1 MPGGASA
8 AGRGYSHG
16 WWPGI
21 PSYREECDVI
31 ELRTPGELDA
41 MRAAGAVVADMLAAV
56 RAAAA
61 PGVRLSQLDGVAR
74 EVLAAQRRDLAVP
87 GLRSRWPR
95 RRRSPASSACR

>member
-1 MPGGASA
+1 M
-8 AGRGYSHG
+8 
-16 WWPGI
+16 
-21 PSYREECDVI
+21 I

-74 EVLAAQRRDLAVP
+74 DVLAGAGADVAVP
-87 GLRSRWPR
+87 RATRRWPPR
-95 RRRSPASSACR
+95 RRSRASSACR